1 MLAVD
6 KALSIQRAG
15 GPGCVGGVSAD
26 CVLSRVQLLCWW
38 SLCKTT
44 SVVGRDSAAS
54 SPVRLHCAL
63 RRLDAIYHLP
73 AALTLYDH
81 AAAPSV
87 AIARICGLQSSVA
100 KVVRY
105 SRTLTLTFAAIDF
118 CYEVPRPAG
127 GRGGV

>member
-15 GPGCVGGVSAD
+15 GPGCVRGVSAD

-44 SVVGRDSAAS
+44 PVVGRDSAAS

-73 AALTLYDH
+73 AALSLRPRRRAVCSNSPH
-81 AAAPSV
+81 LW
-87 AIARICGLQSSVA
+87 IAVLCSQ
-100 KVVRY
+100 
-105 SRTLTLTFAAIDF
+105 
-118 CYEVPRPAG
+118 G
-127 GRGGV
+127 GPL